1 MQNNQ
6 PQPSQQQQFTKP
18 LLLKS
23 KLFVFHSYTVPLEK
37 FRQS

>member
-6 PQPSQQQQFTKP
+6 LPLTQPQSTKP

-23 KLFVFHSYTVPLEK
+23 KLFVFHSYTGPLED
-37 FRQS
+37 FRKS